1 MTNRKNET
9 DGANSD
15 GYGLHADYIAI
26 STTVLILKENY
37 IKIKHSAIWIF
48 RIFGYTLSRTNLLS
62 KTLPR
67 KCRNLSRIVEH
78 YRHDRRVIVT
88 KNLKPHLLEL

>member
-1 MTNRKNET
+1 MAQIVM
-9 DGANSD
+9 DMD
-15 GYGLHADYIAI
+15 YIHADYIAI
-26 STTVLILKENY
+26 STTILILKENY